1 MERDIA
7 AAAIPALLGDEHIGV
22 RYALTGPQSL
32 TQAEQVQVIGAAI
45 GRDLVVAELPPEE
58 FRQAPPAHL
67 PPPAVD
73 DMLQYLADHVG
84 HGEPPTDLTTITG
97 QPGTAFAV
105 WAESTPAA
113 SADRLGNNS
122 PGCRG
127 SRSRIRGSGSRI
139 NFRKW
144 VRRVCTLSYLLMS
157 PSSYCR
163 SR

>member
-1 MERDIA
+1 MPYPDAASAPVVERDIA

-84 HGEPPTDLTTITG
+84 
-97 QPGTAFAV
+97 
-105 WAESTPAA
+105 TPSRPADPDDDHRAA
-113 SADRLGNNS
+113 GH
-122 PGCRG
+122 
-127 SRSRIRGSGSRI
+127 RIRGLGGESTCRMS
-139 NFRKW
+139 FR
-144 VRRVCTLSYLLMS
+144 
-157 PSSYCR
+157 
-163 SR
+163 